1 MECSKCFAGDSQV
14 AVPGGVKYIK
24 DLKVGDKEENMPID
38 KTKITK
44 EMLDKASKCETAD
57 ELVALA
63 KAEGFTLTKEEA
75 EAYLAEL
82 EDMELDDAALDNVAG
97 GRNQLGAFTY

>member
-1 MECSKCFAGDSQV
+1 
-14 AVPGGVKYIK
+14 
-24 DLKVGDKEENMPID
+24 MPID
-38 KTKITK
+38 KSKITK
-44 EMLDKASKCETAD
+44 GMIEKAEQCKTAD

-82 EDMELDDAALDNVAG
+82 ENMELDSADLDKVAAGKRVCYAVDGCGYKN
-97 GRNQLGAFTY
+97 

>member
-1 MECSKCFAGDSQV
+1 
-14 AVPGGVKYIK
+14 
-24 DLKVGDKEENMPID
+24 MPID

-44 EMLDKASKCETAD
+44 EMLEKALKCETAD

-63 KAEGFTLTKEEA
+63 QANGFTLTKEEA

-82 EDMELDDAALDNVAG
+82 ENMELDVADLDKVAG
-97 GRNQLGAFTY
+97 GKRVCYAVDGCGYKN

>member
-1 MECSKCFAGDSQV
+1 
-14 AVPGGVKYIK
+14 
-24 DLKVGDKEENMPID
+24 MPID

-44 EMLDKASKCETAD
+44 EMVDKALKCETAD

-63 KAEGFTLTKEEA
+63 KANGFTLTKEEA

-82 EDMELDDAALDNVAG
+82 ENMELDSADLDKVAAGSKVCYAVDGCGFKN
-97 GRNQLGAFTY
+97 

>member
-14 AVPGGVKYIK
+14 AVPSGVKYIK
-24 DLKVGDKEENMPID
+24 DLKVGNKEENMPID

>member
-1 MECSKCFAGDSQV
+1 
-14 AVPGGVKYIK
+14 
-24 DLKVGDKEENMPID
+24 MPID
-38 KTKITK
+38 MTKITK
-44 EMLDKASKCETAD
+44 EMVAKALECETAD

>member
-1 MECSKCFAGDSQV
+1 
-14 AVPGGVKYIK
+14 
-24 DLKVGDKEENMPID
+24 MPID

-44 EMLDKASKCETAD
+44 EMMEKAEQCKTAD
-57 ELVALA
+57 DLVALA

-82 EDMELDDAALDNVAG
+82 ENMELDEEALDKVAG
-97 GRNQLGAFTY
+97 GSYFGSGCFIKH